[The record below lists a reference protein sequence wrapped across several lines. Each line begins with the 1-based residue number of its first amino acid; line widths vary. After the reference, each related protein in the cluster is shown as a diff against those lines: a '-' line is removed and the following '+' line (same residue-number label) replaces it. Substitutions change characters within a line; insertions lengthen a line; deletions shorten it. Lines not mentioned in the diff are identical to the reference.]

1 MKTFSVEVEE
11 LTYDTFEIQAE
22 SAREAQD
29 IVLRK
34 ITEIGDLVIGMS
46 YGVDIKSVEEVT

>member
-1 MKTFSVEVEE
+1 MKTYSVEVEE

-34 ITEIGDLVIGMS
+34 LTESGDLVIGMS
-46 YGVDIKSVEEVT
+46 HGIDIKSVEEVI

>member
-1 MKTFSVEVEE
+1 MKTFRIEVEE

-22 SAREAQD
+22 STREVQD

-34 ITEIGDLVIGMS
+34 LTETV
-46 YGVDIKSVEEVT
+46 KSVEEVF